1 MLKISGHGSIRKIKG
16 GAAGIIT
23 LSALFLGLQGVSAD
37 EVTSTSTAEPT
48 TELSSSI
55 EKSEVS
61 KDETKVEDKKVE
73 DKSKVD
79 STEKKEEVKSSEKE
93 VPKNTDKETYTKG
106 ESKEFDIAKKDAEDN
121 GVSVKETT
129 KPIINVS

>member
-23 LSALFLGLQGVSAD
+23 LYALFLGLQGVSAD
-37 EVTSTSTAEPT
+37 EVTSTNITEPT
-48 TELSSSI
+48 TELPSAQN
-55 EKSEVS
+55 KGAVS
-61 KDETKVEDKKVE
+61 KEETKVE

-79 STEKKEEVKSSEKE
+79 SNGKKEEEVKSSEKE
-93 VPKNTDKETYTKG
+93 VPKDTAKETFTKA

-121 GVSVKETT
+121 SVSVKETT
-129 KPIINVS
+129 KPSIKGSQKDV